1 VATRCDALQGVDS
14 QPQAIMAGYVA
25 PRTMEPEV
33 ADMCTEEATAAALLA
48 GVPRD
53 RAFFTSRPR
62 DAKDVVTYCKVHK
75 VCTLR
80 YGRPA

>member
-1 VATRCDALQGVDS
+1 
-14 QPQAIMAGYVA
+14 MAGYVA

-33 ADMCTEEATAAALLA
+33 ADICTEEATAAALLA

-62 DAKDVVTYCKVHK
+62 DAQDVVTYCKVHK
-75 VCTLR
+75 VHIATRMICGFTACLSPGITQNR
-80 YGRPA
+80 L